1 MNIEITS
8 ASNFKVNAIII
19 KDNKEINCL
28 ISLNKKL
35 EIEKIQASGD
45 VSIDHFS
52 EKEKEQYTLEIQE
65 FIKEQSAKI
74 YSYDDLGCFYRV
86 KNTVLEYHP
95 MEQDSNELKDDM
107 WSEVEFE
114 PRNPTKM
121 LISNYFNYNFDY
133 FY

>member
-107 WSEVEFE
+107 WSV
-114 PRNPTKM
+114 N
-121 LISNYFNYNFDY
+121 I
-133 FY
+133 

>member
-8 ASNFKVNAIII
+8 ASNFKINAIII

-28 ISLNKKL
+28 IILNRKL
-35 EIEKIQASGD
+35 EIEKIKGSD
-45 VSIDHFS
+45 DLSIEHLNDT
-52 EKEKEQYTLEIQE
+52 EKERYSELIQQ

-95 MEQDSNELKDDM
+95 VEQDSSELKEDV
-107 WSEVEFE
+107 WSDVEFE